1 MLLLFGFV
9 RVQNVRNGGNG
20 WLCRLLHFKI
30 DELYVIF
37 RYAHEITPFH
47 LIQKTRRL
55 DLECNDFSQIQILNN
70 KISLVSSTVGISQ
83 NAEFFNI
90 FIYKNAS
97 ATDAKTN
104 MVKCFS
110 GIFTWN
116 FPPRCISSMVHRS
129 LVISYSN
136 RKSQA
141 LFTQHTHNLFNL
153 LSVSADSCS
162 LNFVQPIECLIYC
175 RCHSTTT
182 TMTTTA
188 LLHPQSYE
196 HITRIRTRF
205 TLEIKVLSSFF
216 LWTVF

>member
-141 LFTQHTHNLFNL
+141 LFTQHTHTQLIQSFVCFGWQLLVKFRPTNWMLDL
-153 LSVSADSCS
+153 LSLSFDDDEDDNNSATT
-162 LNFVQPIECLIYC
+162 
-175 RCHSTTT
+175 STIIWTHHT
-182 TMTTTA
+182 NPDTV
-188 LLHPQSYE
+188 HIRNQSV
-196 HITRIRTRF
+196 
-205 TLEIKVLSSFF
+205 K
-216 LWTVF
+216 